1 MKTFLLT
8 FLFMIGLTVV
18 HGQEKMQ
25 FSILGGYEHFK
36 NEAQNKTTGYGIGC
50 EFKYYLLKTLYAV
63 GNFHTGI
70 KSEFLP
76 RTAIAEVGEIDFS
89 MRWKTYEY
97 KGGIGIGNDLYC
109 KKAHKIYVQSTFG
122 LSKTKQSVPQ
132 IENYRP
138 SVQMCN
144 ENIHFLK
151 YALSASLGYNYRI
164 GKSYIV
170 GLDYTGW
177 WIIGAA
183 YRSTCNVKIG
193 FIF

>member
-70 KSEFLP
+70 NSEFLP
-76 RTAIAEVGEIDFS
+76 RTAIAEVGEIDFHQF
-89 MRWKTYEY
+89 
-97 KGGIGIGNDLYC
+97 
-109 KKAHKIYVQSTFG
+109 A
-122 LSKTKQSVPQ
+122 
-132 IENYRP
+132 
-138 SVQMCN
+138 
-144 ENIHFLK
+144 
-151 YALSASLGYNYRI
+151 
-164 GKSYIV
+164 
-170 GLDYTGW
+170 LDYGRIPLPART
-177 WIIGAA
+177 IYMSFAHDINFLREGA
-183 YRSTCNVKIG
+183 
-193 FIF
+193 

>member
-70 KSEFLP
+70 NSEFLP

-109 KKAHKIYVQSTFG
+109 KKAHKI
-122 LSKTKQSVPQ
+122 
-132 IENYRP
+132 
-138 SVQMCN
+138 
-144 ENIHFLK
+144 
-151 YALSASLGYNYRI
+151 
-164 GKSYIV
+164 
-170 GLDYTGW
+170 
-177 WIIGAA
+177 
-183 YRSTCNVKIG
+183 
-193 FIF
+193 

>member
-70 KSEFLP
+70 NSEFLP
-76 RTAIAEVGEIDFS
+76 RTAIAEVGEVDFS

-132 IENYRP
+132 IEKGLPASRSKKATQGIRKTAPINERRP
-138 SVQMCN
+138 
-144 ENIHFLK
+144 LK
-151 YALSASLGYNYRI
+151 VNAPTWSAPTLCATKASPQIRAQKNSIRLPFN
-164 GKSYIV
+164 
-170 GLDYTGW
+170 
-177 WIIGAA
+177 
-183 YRSTCNVKIG
+183 
-193 FIF
+193 

>member
-70 KSEFLP
+70 NSEFLLEQLLQKLGKLIFLCDG
-76 RTAIAEVGEIDFS
+76 RL
-89 MRWKTYEY
+89 M
-97 KGGIGIGNDLYC
+97 
-109 KKAHKIYVQSTFG
+109 STKEE
-122 LSKTKQSVPQ
+122 LV
-132 IENYRP
+132 
-138 SVQMCN
+138 
-144 ENIHFLK
+144 
-151 YALSASLGYNYRI
+151 
-164 GKSYIV
+164 
-170 GLDYTGW
+170 
-177 WIIGAA
+177 
-183 YRSTCNVKIG
+183 
-193 FIF
+193 